1 MAKRGKIPTPKTQ
14 REILNSQIEPYNPPV
29 GSPGFSNTGN
39 PNNANVPNRGE
50 QISFRDDTT
59 KPFTLGIKDID
70 EAIAYYM
77 EEVIKP
83 TVIQNGAVQQVPFI
97 YGSPERWKQVQKD
110 GYYRD
115 KKGKIMLPLITFK
128 RNNIEKV
135 KWVITDEKFI
145 IHFIN
150 DSKNLVGYVDYRKE
164 IGLKPGDYGIFNTS
178 QLIKCLNILDGDI
191 LVDATT
197 SKLNMADTNYDIKF
211 NLADPA
217 VIPNVPDVSNNSDE
231 WSVTFDV
238 NDEFITRFVKSKDAL
253 SELETFTIETR
264 EGFTGEE
271 LVFTVGTNIT
281 NTIEFTVENVKINE
295 SFGAIPFD
303 SNLMKEIL
311 KANKDYHSGEIRINK
326 KGLLDAHLHCGDD
339 LYTGYYLVRRQEN
352 N

>member
-1 MAKRGKIPTPKTQ
+1 MINKK
-14 REILNSQIEPYNPPV
+14 V
-29 GSPGFSNTGN
+29 
-39 PNNANVPNRGE
+39 
-50 QISFRDDTT
+50 ISDIVS
-59 KPFTLGIKDID
+59 KYSLG
-70 EAIAYYM
+70 
-77 EEVIKP
+77 
-83 TVIQNGAVQQVPFI
+83 
-97 YGSPERWKQVQKD
+97 
-110 GYYRD
+110 
-115 KKGKIMLPLITFK
+115 
-128 RNNIEKV
+128 NNIEKV
-135 KWVITDEKFI
+135 KWIITDEKLI

-191 LVDATT
+191 LVDATS
-197 SKLNMADTNYDIKF
+197 SKLNLADTSYDIKF

-231 WSVTFDV
+231 WSVSFEA

-253 SELETFTIETR
+253 SELETFTVETR
-264 EGFTGEE
+264 DGFNGEE

-281 NTIEFTVENVKINE
+281 NTIEFTVDATINE
-295 SFGAIPFD
+295 SFSHVPFD

-311 KANKDYHSGEIRINK
+311 KANRDYHSGEIRINK
-326 KGLLDAHLHCGDD
+326 KGLLDAHFHCGGQ

>member
-1 MAKRGKIPTPKTQ
+1 M
-14 REILNSQIEPYNPPV
+14 
-29 GSPGFSNTGN
+29 
-39 PNNANVPNRGE
+39 
-50 QISFRDDTT
+50 ISKKVISDIVS
-59 KPFTLGIKDID
+59 KYSLG
-70 EAIAYYM
+70 
-77 EEVIKP
+77 
-83 TVIQNGAVQQVPFI
+83 
-97 YGSPERWKQVQKD
+97 
-110 GYYRD
+110 
-115 KKGKIMLPLITFK
+115 
-128 RNNIEKV
+128 NNIERV
-135 KWVITDEKFI
+135 KWIITDEKLI

-150 DSKNLVGYVDYRKE
+150 DSKDLVGYVDYRKE

-264 EGFTGEE
+264 DGFHGEE

-281 NTIEFTVENVKINE
+281 NTIEFVVENPTINE
-295 SFGAIPFD
+295 SFNAIPFN

-311 KANKDYHSGEIRINK
+311 KANKDYHSGEIRINPQ
-326 KGLLDAHLHCGDD
+326 GIIDAHFHCGNN
-339 LYTGYYLVRRQEN
+339 LYTGYYLVRKQEN

>member
-1 MAKRGKIPTPKTQ
+1 M
-14 REILNSQIEPYNPPV
+14 
-29 GSPGFSNTGN
+29 
-39 PNNANVPNRGE
+39 
-50 QISFRDDTT
+50 ISKKVISDIVS
-59 KPFTLGIKDID
+59 KYSLG
-70 EAIAYYM
+70 
-77 EEVIKP
+77 
-83 TVIQNGAVQQVPFI
+83 
-97 YGSPERWKQVQKD
+97 
-110 GYYRD
+110 
-115 KKGKIMLPLITFK
+115 
-128 RNNIEKV
+128 NNIERV
-135 KWVITDEKFI
+135 KWIITDEKLI

-150 DSKNLVGYVDYRKE
+150 DSKDLVGYVDYRKE

-217 VIPNVPDVSNNSDE
+217 VIPNVPDVTNNSDE
-231 WSVTFDV
+231 WSVAFDA

-264 EGFTGEE
+264 DGFHGEE

-281 NTIEFTVENVKINE
+281 NTIEFTVEATINE
-295 SFGAIPFD
+295 SFGPVPFD

-311 KANKDYHSGEIRINK
+311 KANRDYHTGEIRINK
-326 KGLLDAHLHCGDD
+326 KGLLDAHFHCGDD
-339 LYTGYYLVRRQEN
+339 LYTGYYLVRLQDN

>member
-1 MAKRGKIPTPKTQ
+1 MISKKVISDIVSKYSLG
-14 REILNSQIEPYNPPV
+14 NSIE
-29 GSPGFSNTGN
+29 
-39 PNNANVPNRGE
+39 R
-50 QISFRDDTT
+50 
-59 KPFTLGIKDID
+59 
-70 EAIAYYM
+70 
-77 EEVIKP
+77 
-83 TVIQNGAVQQVPFI
+83 
-97 YGSPERWKQVQKD
+97 
-110 GYYRD
+110 
-115 KKGKIMLPLITFK
+115 
-128 RNNIEKV
+128 V
-135 KWVITDEKFI
+135 KWIITDEKLI

-150 DSKNLVGYVDYRKE
+150 DSKDLVGYVDYRKE

-217 VIPNVPDVSNNSDE
+217 VIPNVPDVSSNSDE
-231 WSVTFDV
+231 WSVSFKV

-264 EGFTGEE
+264 DGFHGEE

-281 NTIEFTVENVKINE
+281 NTIEFVVENPTINE
-295 SFGAIPFD
+295 SFNAIPFN

-311 KANKDYHSGEIRINK
+311 KANKDYNTGEIRINK
-326 KGLLDAHLHCGDD
+326 KGLLDAHFHCGDD
-339 LYTGYYLVRRQEN
+339 LYTGYYLVRKQEN